1 MTEYLPEGCLISSP
15 ENQDIINSEFLLK
28 EACANGKILEAPKGY
43 FSKGRGRE
51 NGRLFCATSQIIT
64 II

>member
-28 EACANGKILEAPKGY
+28 EACLYIFPFPE
-43 FSKGRGRE
+43 R
-51 NGRLFCATSQIIT
+51 
-64 II
+64 